1 MTDPDTT
8 AAPDPRDEAAARG
21 LVDALETLRAR
32 LGALRLPLET
42 PGVGAARADLHQA
55 VDQLDDYLLPRLR
68 AERAPLLVVVGGSTG
83 AGKSTLV
90 NSLLG
95 EPVSAPGVLRPTTR
109 APVLVHHP
117 LDARWFTTDRVLPG
131 LARVTSSGR
140 LPDTPP
146 TGAPGASDRSPAPT
160 HASDVGR
167 TGVRGTPDT
176 SGAEGAAALRLVASE
191 ALPQGLALLDAPDID
206 SVETANRE
214 LSAQLLGAA
223 DLWLFVTTAAR
234 YADAVPW
241 DLLGQAARRRAQVA
255 IVLDRVDPGA
265 EVVADDLRRMTVEH
279 GLGDARVFVLGEAAE
294 QGPGALVDGLLPE
307 AAVAEVATWLSGLGG
322 DPEAR
327 ARVIAAT
334 RDGVVDDLV
343 RRAVALAETA
353 DGQEVAD
360 ARLRD
365 AVRRYHAEA
374 LEQVE
379 VATSDGALLRGEVLA
394 RWQDFVGT
402 GEFFRSVEAG
412 VGRVRDAVVRFFR
425 GRPKEAPQVEQAIAH
440 GLESVILDAAEQ
452 AAERTFAAWRSDGA
466 GAALLDGL
474 DLARVPAA
482 LRTEVAEQI
491 RGWQEDVLALV
502 REQGES
508 RRGTARAVSFG
519 VNALGVSLMVIV
531 FASTAGL
538 TGAEDAERRVDAAA
552 GRDGV
557 HRRGGAGRVARR
569 VLQHGLAQQR
579 VAHGVEGLGD
589 PPHGRPDDL
598 PLLRVD
604 RLPRALEERVHRRTV
619 ERGPQR
625 RGGRVEGA
633 RREPAQQGDAV
644 DHVGRRGPRGLLLL
658 GEPVAQLV
666 RRERRELAKAEL
678 EPGGGAGQPAFQ
690 LIAEQRP
697 DRLPGAHPLQH
708 AAQLGPAAAREV
720 DRERPLARDGAD
732 VAAVRRGQHP
742 GRHGVRRAGRVHP
755 PGWFAAGGRQVQLLH
770 VPPGAERRARRGGR
784 LQRPATRG
792 GEPGGPR
799 VRAVRREVESVPDG
813 EPALV
818 DRRPDQRR
826 DRRRDLDPHPE
837 PVQQARDRL
846 ARDPGRFR
854 RVGHVER
861 HLRQRGAGRRD
872 GFHVGEVQHDVRLPL
887 EPWDRPHPVGRGE
900 EPCRVVVALARVR
913 REDQTLQLRLEREE
927 LEHRRDELRRRGPPP
942 LVAHLVPHELQ
953 QRLEQAVHRG
963 GRAVDDLRRHLRV
976 ALGDQRQVDRPGS
989 VVHRRDV
996 HRRRR
1001 RRGEGRQHRLPQL
1014 AVGVERRLLG
1024 ARRRREQPQLLGVD
1038 GDAGAD
1044 LGGHGARAEDAEQV
1058 VVGQ

>member
-140 LPDTPP
+140 LSETRP
-146 TGAPGASDRSPAPT
+146 TGAAGASD
-160 HASDVGR
+160 G
-167 TGVRGTPDT
+167 

-206 SVETANRE
+206 SVEAANRE

-241 DLLGQAARRRAQVA
+241 DLLSQAARRRAQVA

-279 GLGDARVFVLGEAAE
+279 GLGDAHVFVLGEAAE

-365 AVRRYHAEA
+365 AARRYHAEA

-379 VATSDGALLRGEVLA
+379 AATSDGALLRGEVLA

-412 VGRVRDAVVRFFR
+412 VGRVRDAVARFFR

-466 GAALLDGL
+466 GAALLEGL

-538 TGAEDAERRVDAAA
+538 TGAEIGIAGGTAIVAQKLLEAVFGDEAVRRLAAQAKERLNGRVDAVLRGQAA
-552 GRDGV
+552 RYTAQLDALGTQAT
-557 HRRGGAGRVARR
+557 GAGGVRDAAHRVA
-569 VLQHGLAQQR
+569 
-579 VAHGVEGLGD
+579 
-589 PPHGRPDDL
+589 
-598 PLLRVD
+598 
-604 RLPRALEERVHRRTV
+604 
-619 ERGPQR
+619 
-625 RGGRVEGA
+625 
-633 RREPAQQGDAV
+633 
-644 DHVGRRGPRGLLLL
+644 
-658 GEPVAQLV
+658 
-666 RRERRELAKAEL
+666 
-678 EPGGGAGQPAFQ
+678 
-690 LIAEQRP
+690 
-697 DRLPGAHPLQH
+697 
-708 AAQLGPAAAREV
+708 AAAR
-720 DRERPLARDGAD
+720 
-732 VAAVRRGQHP
+732 
-742 GRHGVRRAGRVHP
+742 
-755 PGWFAAGGRQVQLLH
+755 
-770 VPPGAERRARRGGR
+770 AERAARSVPTEGVTRPWSGGLLRGAGTFRPPEAPAVPGEPPAAEETPPARRGGWWSR
-784 LQRPATRG
+784 RRS
-792 GEPGGPR
+792 
-799 VRAVRREVESVPDG
+799 RREEG
-813 EPALV
+813 
-818 DRRPDQRR
+818 DR
-826 DRRRDLDPHPE
+826 
-837 PVQQARDRL
+837 
-846 ARDPGRFR
+846 
-854 RVGHVER
+854 
-861 HLRQRGAGRRD
+861 
-872 GFHVGEVQHDVRLPL
+872 
-887 EPWDRPHPVGRGE
+887 
-900 EPCRVVVALARVR
+900 
-913 REDQTLQLRLEREE
+913 
-927 LEHRRDELRRRGPPP
+927 
-942 LVAHLVPHELQ
+942 
-953 QRLEQAVHRG
+953 
-963 GRAVDDLRRHLRV
+963 
-976 ALGDQRQVDRPGS
+976 
-989 VVHRRDV
+989 
-996 HRRRR
+996 
-1001 RRGEGRQHRLPQL
+1001 
-1014 AVGVERRLLG
+1014 
-1024 ARRRREQPQLLGVD
+1024 
-1038 GDAGAD
+1038 
-1044 LGGHGARAEDAEQV
+1044 
-1058 VVGQ
+1058 

>member
-8 AAPDPRDEAAARG
+8 PAPDPRDGAAARE

-42 PGVGAARADLHQA
+42 PGVAGARTDLHQA

-131 LARVTSSGR
+131 LARVSSSG
-140 LPDTPP
+140 
-146 TGAPGASDRSPAPT
+146 GPGDP
-160 HASDVGR
+160 GR
-167 TGVRGTPDT
+167 AG
-176 SGAEGAAALRLVASE
+176 SAEGVAALRLVASE

-206 SVETANRE
+206 SVEMANRE
-214 LSAQLLGAA
+214 MSAQLLGAA

-255 IVLDRVDPGA
+255 IVLDRVDLGA
-265 EVVADDLRRMTVEH
+265 EVVAEDLRRMTAEH
-279 GLGDARVFVLGEAAE
+279 GLEDARVFVLGEAAE
-294 QGPGALVDGLLPE
+294 QGPGALMDGLLPE
-307 AAVAEVATWLSGLGG
+307 AAVAEIATWLSGLGG

-379 VATSDGALLRGEVLA
+379 TATSDGALLRGEVLA

-452 AAERTFAAWRSDGA
+452 AAERTFAAWRGDGA

-474 DLARVPAA
+474 DLARVPGA

-491 RGWQEDVLALV
+491 RGWQEDVLSLV

-538 TGAEDAERRVDAAA
+538 TGAEIGIAGGTAIVAQKLLEAVFGDEAVRRLAAQAKERLNGRVDAVLRGQAA
-552 GRDGV
+552 RYTAQLDALGTQDTGAGGVRDAAHRVAEAARSERAARAVPHEGTTRPWSGGLLRGAGTFRPPEAPAGPEDTPAPDEGAPE
-557 HRRGGAGRVARR
+557 RRGGWWSRR
-569 VLQHGLAQQR
+569 R
-579 VAHGVEGLGD
+579 S
-589 PPHGRPDDL
+589 
-598 PLLRVD
+598 
-604 RLPRALEERVHRRTV
+604 RT
-619 ERGPQR
+619 
-625 RGGRVEGA
+625 
-633 RREPAQQGDAV
+633 RREE
-644 DHVGRRGPRGLLLL
+644 
-658 GEPVAQLV
+658 GE
-666 RRERRELAKAEL
+666 R
-678 EPGGGAGQPAFQ
+678 
-690 LIAEQRP
+690 
-697 DRLPGAHPLQH
+697 
-708 AAQLGPAAAREV
+708 
-720 DRERPLARDGAD
+720 
-732 VAAVRRGQHP
+732 
-742 GRHGVRRAGRVHP
+742 
-755 PGWFAAGGRQVQLLH
+755 
-770 VPPGAERRARRGGR
+770 
-784 LQRPATRG
+784 
-792 GEPGGPR
+792 
-799 VRAVRREVESVPDG
+799 
-813 EPALV
+813 
-818 DRRPDQRR
+818 
-826 DRRRDLDPHPE
+826 
-837 PVQQARDRL
+837 
-846 ARDPGRFR
+846 
-854 RVGHVER
+854 
-861 HLRQRGAGRRD
+861 
-872 GFHVGEVQHDVRLPL
+872 
-887 EPWDRPHPVGRGE
+887 
-900 EPCRVVVALARVR
+900 
-913 REDQTLQLRLEREE
+913 
-927 LEHRRDELRRRGPPP
+927 
-942 LVAHLVPHELQ
+942 
-953 QRLEQAVHRG
+953 
-963 GRAVDDLRRHLRV
+963 
-976 ALGDQRQVDRPGS
+976 
-989 VVHRRDV
+989 
-996 HRRRR
+996 
-1001 RRGEGRQHRLPQL
+1001 
-1014 AVGVERRLLG
+1014 
-1024 ARRRREQPQLLGVD
+1024 
-1038 GDAGAD
+1038 
-1044 LGGHGARAEDAEQV
+1044 
-1058 VVGQ
+1058 

>member
-131 LARVTSSGR
+131 LARVNSSGR

-146 TGAPGASDRSPAPT
+146 T
-160 HASDVGR
+160 
-167 TGVRGTPDT
+167 
-176 SGAEGAAALRLVASE
+176 GAEGAAALRLVASE

-538 TGAEDAERRVDAAA
+538 TGAEIGIAGGTAIVAQKLLEAVFGDEAVRRLAAQAKERLNGRVDAVLRGQAA
-552 GRDGV
+552 RYTAQLDALGTQETGADGV
-557 HRRGGAGRVARR
+557 RDAAHRVA
-569 VLQHGLAQQR
+569 
-579 VAHGVEGLGD
+579 
-589 PPHGRPDDL
+589 
-598 PLLRVD
+598 
-604 RLPRALEERVHRRTV
+604 
-619 ERGPQR
+619 
-625 RGGRVEGA
+625 
-633 RREPAQQGDAV
+633 
-644 DHVGRRGPRGLLLL
+644 
-658 GEPVAQLV
+658 
-666 RRERRELAKAEL
+666 
-678 EPGGGAGQPAFQ
+678 
-690 LIAEQRP
+690 
-697 DRLPGAHPLQH
+697 
-708 AAQLGPAAAREV
+708 AAAR
-720 DRERPLARDGAD
+720 
-732 VAAVRRGQHP
+732 
-742 GRHGVRRAGRVHP
+742 
-755 PGWFAAGGRQVQLLH
+755 
-770 VPPGAERRARRGGR
+770 AERAARSVPTEGATRPWSGGLLRGAGTFRAPEAPAGPGEPPTADEAAPARRGGWWSR
-784 LQRPATRG
+784 RRS
-792 GEPGGPR
+792 
-799 VRAVRREVESVPDG
+799 RREEG
-813 EPALV
+813 
-818 DRRPDQRR
+818 DR
-826 DRRRDLDPHPE
+826 
-837 PVQQARDRL
+837 
-846 ARDPGRFR
+846 
-854 RVGHVER
+854 
-861 HLRQRGAGRRD
+861 
-872 GFHVGEVQHDVRLPL
+872 
-887 EPWDRPHPVGRGE
+887 
-900 EPCRVVVALARVR
+900 
-913 REDQTLQLRLEREE
+913 
-927 LEHRRDELRRRGPPP
+927 
-942 LVAHLVPHELQ
+942 
-953 QRLEQAVHRG
+953 
-963 GRAVDDLRRHLRV
+963 
-976 ALGDQRQVDRPGS
+976 
-989 VVHRRDV
+989 
-996 HRRRR
+996 
-1001 RRGEGRQHRLPQL
+1001 
-1014 AVGVERRLLG
+1014 
-1024 ARRRREQPQLLGVD
+1024 
-1038 GDAGAD
+1038 
-1044 LGGHGARAEDAEQV
+1044 
-1058 VVGQ
+1058 